1 MTTEPHPGGLYDA
14 KGQPVGDAPPYS
26 GPSLLDPA
34 GPRHDWVAVWP
45 LGKEWDCA
53 PVLTWLAPVG
63 QFKVVPGLVV
73 AHLVATVDAGRS
85 VMAWGSDA
93 GCMRETALLI
103 GGLSG
108 GGHA

>member
-1 MTTEPHPGGLYDA
+1 MMTDLYPPGLYDA
-14 KGQPVGDAPPYS
+14 KWQPLGDAPPYW

-45 LGKEWDCA
+45 LGKEWDRD
-53 PVLTWLAPVG
+53 PVLIWLAPLG
-63 QFKVVPGLVV
+63 PFTSMSELVV
-73 AHLVATVDAGRS
+73 AELVAAVDAGRS
-85 VMAWGSDA
+85 VMLWASDPDCLTEA
-93 GCMRETALLI
+93 GRLI

>member
-1 MTTEPHPGGLYDA
+1 MMTDLYPAGLYDA
-14 KGQPVGDAPPYS
+14 KWQPLGDAPPYW

-34 GPRHDWVAVWP
+34 GPRQEWIAVWP
-45 LGKEWDCA
+45 LGQEWDCA

-73 AHLVATVDAGRS
+73 DARRS
-85 VMAWGSDA
+85 VMMWGSDA
-93 GCMRETALLI
+93 GCMAEAGILI